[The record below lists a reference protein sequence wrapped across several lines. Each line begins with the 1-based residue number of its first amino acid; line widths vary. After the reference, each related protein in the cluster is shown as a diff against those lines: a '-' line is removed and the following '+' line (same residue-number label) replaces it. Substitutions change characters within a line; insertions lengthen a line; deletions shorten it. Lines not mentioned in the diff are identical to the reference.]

1 MKRKL
6 MKKLSICAISGML
19 CFSMDP
25 GIVQT
30 HSGRTDSSG
39 GYHDN
44 KNVRG
49 LGFYHYHSGGM
60 HGKFAGEQRM

>member
-1 MKRKL
+1 
-6 MKKLSICAISGML
+6 ML
-19 CFSMDP
+19 AFLTVP
-25 GIVQT
+25 GTVQA

-39 GYHDN
+39 GHHDN